1 MKMILFLLSTIV
13 LVGCNCAKEKTNQK
27 NAPEMI
33 SEMNSEKMN
42 DTVAYEES
50 VMLLG
55 KANKTGLL
63 QDPFRIWF
71 ADGYKNYVPDPET
84 MEKLKPLLKNVDIKV
99 FMGTWCSDSQREIPH
114 FYKILEASGFDEN
127 KLTLIAVTEEK
138 DTPQNYEAGLNIEYV
153 PTIIFSRE
161 GKEMGRIVEST
172 VETLEKD
179 MLAILSGAGYKH
191 TYED

>member
-1 MKMILFLLSTIV
+1 MKMILFFLSTIV

-33 SEMNSEKMN
+33 SEMNSESIN

-63 QDPFRIWF
+63 RDPFRIWF
-71 ADGYKNYVPDPET
+71 ADGYKNYNPDPET
-84 MEKLKPLLKNVDIKV
+84 MEKLKPLLKNVDINV

-114 FYKILEASGFDEN
+114 LYKILEASGFDEN

-138 DTPQNYEAGLNIEYV
+138 NTPQNYEAGLNIEYV
-153 PTIIFSRE
+153 PTMIFSRE

-179 MLAILSGAGYKH
+179 MLAILGGAHYKH